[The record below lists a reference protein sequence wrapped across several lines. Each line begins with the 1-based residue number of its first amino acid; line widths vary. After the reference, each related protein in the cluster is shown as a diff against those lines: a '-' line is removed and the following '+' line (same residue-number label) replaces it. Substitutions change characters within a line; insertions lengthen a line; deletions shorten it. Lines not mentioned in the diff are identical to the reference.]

1 MDERAALF
9 AGWMKEHLGV
19 LHRISRAFAESA
31 DQHDLMQELMLA
43 VWKAAPA
50 FRGGSAPS
58 TFIYRVALN
67 RALTWR
73 RSETGRKRRA
83 AEADAEWHAVV
94 SQPVGGV
101 EATILDRLYSAIRQL
116 RPIDRALILLS
127 LDGVPQREIGR
138 IHGLTETNVGVRLS
152 RVRQQISALVEEQ
165 DDEF

>member
-1 MDERAALF
+1 MDERTDIF
-9 AGWMKEHLGV
+9 AGWMKEQLSV

-50 FRGGSAPS
+50 FRGSSAPS

-83 AEADAEWHAVV
+83 TDAGAEWHAIAN
-94 SQPVGGV
+94 QPADGA
-101 EATILDRLYSAIRQL
+101 EAALLDRLYGAIRRL
-116 RPIDRALILLS
+116 RPVDRSLILMA
-127 LDGVPQREIGR
+127 LDGVPHSEIGR
-138 IHGLTETNVGVRLS
+138 IHDFSETNVAVRLN
-152 RVRQQISALVEEQ
+152 RARKRISDLVQEQ
-165 DDEF
+165 DDGL

>member
-1 MDERAALF
+1 MDERTNIF

-50 FRGGSAPS
+50 FRGRSAPS

-73 RSETGRKRRA
+73 KVETIRKRRDT
-83 AEADAEWHAVV
+83 EADAEWHAVV
-94 SQPVGGV
+94 SQPVDGA
-101 EATILDRLYSAIRQL
+101 EAALLDRLYGAIRQL
-116 RPIDRALILLS
+116 RPVDRSLILLA
-127 LDGVPQREIGR
+127 LDGVPHSEIGR
-138 IHGLTETNVGVRLS
+138 IHDFSDTNVAVRLN
-152 RVRQQISALVEEQ
+152 RARKRISDLVQEQ
-165 DDEF
+165 DDGL